1 MCVHSHYNWRMN
13 LELRSWLQTGI
24 TCNYLRTKTH
34 IGCADPLSKV
44 PGHLPYTLQGTPGSP
59 SHPLT
64 GPWSPKLCRCSAT
77 LLTPENERRFKWAHL
92 SLTKPSRQDEVMK
105 RLGVNNSVFHIHVSY
120 LFLCPQD
127 CAMHMALAILGSVS
141 WPLLPVVFH
150 IVVNI
155 VVLRQ
160 SWAPLKTNVWVLPW
174 SGKS

>member
-105 RLGVNNSVFHIHVSY
+105 RLGVNNSVFHIPWISFICKNRLLTGENLIPFLKE
-120 LFLCPQD
+120 LFP
-127 CAMHMALAILGSVS
+127 SS
-141 WPLLPVVFH
+141 WNEWKHKKPSL
-150 IVVNI
+150 II
-155 VVLRQ
+155 
-160 SWAPLKTNVWVLPW
+160 
-174 SGKS
+174 